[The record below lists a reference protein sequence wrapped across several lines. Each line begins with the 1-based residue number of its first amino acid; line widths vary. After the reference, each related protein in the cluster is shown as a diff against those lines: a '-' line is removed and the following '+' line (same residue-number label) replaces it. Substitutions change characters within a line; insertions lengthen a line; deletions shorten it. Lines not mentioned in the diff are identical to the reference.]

1 MASKL
6 VWTAAALAVLL
17 GVFGL
22 YLRPE
27 FMVEMANQV
36 WSCF

>member
-1 MASKL
+1 MARKL
-6 VWTAAALAVLL
+6 VWMATALAVLL

-22 YLRPE
+22 YLQPD
-27 FMVEMANQV
+27 FMVQMANQI

>member
-1 MASKL
+1 MARTL
-6 VWTAAALAVLL
+6 LWMAAALAVLL

-27 FMVEMANQV
+27 FMVDMANQI

>member
-1 MASKL
+1 MARKL
-6 VWTAAALAVLL
+6 VWMATVLAVLL

-22 YLRPE
+22 YLQPD
-27 FMVEMANQV
+27 FMVQMADQI

>member
-1 MASKL
+1 MTHKL
-6 VWTAAALAVLL
+6 VWIAAALAVLL